1 MNTVDMKVLMDNS
14 TITAG
19 LHVASRPSSRKTI
32 DVYVVYF
39 KANELYR

>member
-1 MNTVDMKVLMDNS
+1 MNTVEMEVLMDNS

-19 LHVASRPSSRKTI
+19 FNVASRSCSRKTI
-32 DVYVVYF
+32 DAYAVYF